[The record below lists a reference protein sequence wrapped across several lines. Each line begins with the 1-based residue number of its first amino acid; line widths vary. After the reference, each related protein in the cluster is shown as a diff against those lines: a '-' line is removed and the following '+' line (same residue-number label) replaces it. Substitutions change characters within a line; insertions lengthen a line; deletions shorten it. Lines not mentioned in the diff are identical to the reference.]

1 MPNHR
6 PTEGLNYVLFAATAF
21 GVVLPGTVLPQLLA
35 RWSFNDRQ
43 AGILL
48 FLSFV
53 SSSVGA
59 VIARGKLPRAVSLGF
74 LAMGI
79 GLFGLRVAS
88 ASGAFAAITLMGG
101 GMGAA
106 MTAISLMQSR
116 QHAATRS
123 AELSRLNLIWSVG
136 ACFAPSI
143 LLRGGAHWGLNAML
157 VASGVVFT
165 IFATAATLVLQEVNA
180 SAPVI
185 QTDLAT
191 DVALAPVRSTE
202 SHARLVRQA
211 AWTGIALLVVIP
223 MSTGVESS
231 LGGWLTTYSR
241 RSGLA
246 SNGTLDT
253 ITCLW
258 LGLLL
263 GRLVHSFPRVAALG
277 EKRVLATAPALL
289 SAAIGAIL
297 VVHTGW
303 SMSLSALVAGF
314 ALGPVY
320 PLALA
325 MWLEHGERGNL
336 AFLVAGCGSSALPLL
351 TGIVSNATHS
361 LTRGLYVSLAGGC
374 VMLLGAAAT
383 ALLAPPRNL
392 SPG

>member
-1 MPNHR
+1 VSNQR
-6 PTEGLNYVLFAATAF
+6 SSEGLSYVLFAATAF

-35 RWSFNDRQ
+35 RWAFNDRQ

-48 FLSFV
+48 FLSFL

-59 VIARGKLPRAVSLGF
+59 LLARGRLARAASLGF
-74 LAMGI
+74 LAT
-79 GLFGLRVAS
+79 GLGLLGLRLAS
-88 ASGAFAAITLMGG
+88 APGAFAAISLMGA

-116 QHAATRS
+116 RHADTRS

-136 ACFAPSI
+136 ACFTPSI
-143 LLRGGAHWGLNAML
+143 LLRGAAHWDLDAML
-157 VASGVVFT
+157 TSTGVAFVLLASAAAIVLREVPS
-165 IFATAATLVLQEVNA
+165 AATIAET
-180 SAPVI
+180 APH
-185 QTDLAT
+185 TGLAYPAISRSRAAWAG
-191 DVALAPVRSTE
+191 VAL
-202 SHARLVRQA
+202 
-211 AWTGIALLVVIP
+211 LLVIP

-231 LGGWLTTYSR
+231 LGGWLTTYSH

-246 SNGTLDT
+246 STGALDT

-263 GRLVHSFPRVAALG
+263 GRLVQSFSRIAVSG
-277 EKRVLATAPALL
+277 ERLVLTWAPALL
-289 SAAIGAIL
+289 SVAIGTL
-297 VVHTGW
+297 LLVHTGW

-325 MWLEHGERGNL
+325 LWLENGERGNL

-351 TGIVSNATHS
+351 TGIVSHATHS
-361 LTRGLYVSLAGGC
+361 LTRGLYVSFAGGC
-374 VMLLGAAAT
+374 LMLLAALAT
-383 ALLAPPRNL
+383 VVLTS
-392 SPG
+392 SPGRAPQA